1 MEDQDVRVTVA
12 RLEERLKASD
22 MALKLAADSL
32 DAWKANSAL
41 WLQVVKDQQAKFIS
55 RPEVI
60 SILLV
65 GLTLLGLIM
74 KYGK

>member
-41 WLQVVKDQQAKFIS
+41 WLQVVKDQQGKFIS

-65 GLTLLGLIM
+65 RLTLLGLIL
-74 KYGK
+74 KYAK

>member
-41 WLQVVKDQQAKFIS
+41 WLQVVKDQQGKFIS